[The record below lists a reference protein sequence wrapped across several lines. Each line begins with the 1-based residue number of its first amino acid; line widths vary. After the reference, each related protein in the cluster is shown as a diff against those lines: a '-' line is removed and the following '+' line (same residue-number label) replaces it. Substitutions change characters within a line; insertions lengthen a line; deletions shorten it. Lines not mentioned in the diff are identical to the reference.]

1 MSAID
6 FDALMAEAA
15 AALPSRRKKGKRS
28 RKKTKQAKP
37 ETQLLSAI
45 LGKNGAQPKDTKNG
59 AESKTSATLWEEH
72 RQLAMATRAALGEAK
87 YKESPV
93 ESIGDSNENY
103 HPEQGDSIS
112 DSKFCRGQP
121 SSRGLGS
128 DKKLTVGV
136 APRKDCINWKDHLI
150 SALGVWYVPD
160 FLSEEEEKALLSNVY
175 DAPASR
181 WVTLKNRRLQSW
193 GGYPSES
200 IGITPEPLPPWL
212 RMLCR
217 QLEIC
222 GAFGAT
228 SSEPSAKNT
237 GSKVHSPGVPGNS
250 AGFKAN
256 HVLVNEY
263 RPGQGILAHQ
273 DGPLYQPVV
282 AIVSLNSPVGFHFYR
297 SLADARDEKASV
309 EMQLYPRSLLV
320 FSWEAYNKYFHGIP
334 ASTQDKISSQCANI
348 RFISHTEDTV
358 VRRGTRVSLTIRG
371 VPFSHGTQAQAQA
384 QAHR

>member
-150 SALGVWYVPD
+150 SALGVWYAESVAPFPTFYLCSLARLPALLVLRYVPD

-273 DGPLYQPVV
+273 VVQPRY
-282 AIVSLNSPVGFHFYR
+282 NS
-297 SLADARDEKASV
+297 
-309 EMQLYPRSLLV
+309 
-320 FSWEAYNKYFHGIP
+320 
-334 ASTQDKISSQCANI
+334 T
-348 RFISHTEDTV
+348 HTEN
-358 VRRGTRVSLTIRG
+358 VRLLQTGWSPLSTGCSNR
-371 VPFSHGTQAQAQA
+371 
-384 QAHR
+384 